1 MATTLFFVETSGA
14 EKRKVLCQW
23 VERFYE
29 EGLRI
34 VVVTDSS
41 QAAQHLDQMLWS
53 FSQSSFIPHRIVAR
67 TPAEGVIEPVIIVP
81 NALTVPGY
89 EVAVADSPVTLHYL
103 QPFTTAVHFVLT
115 DDPDQRQ
122 DSRLLWQNARDHGW
136 TLRHLHQTAAGRP

>member
-29 EGLRI
+29 EGRRI
-34 VVVTDSS
+34 LIITDST
-41 QAAQHLDQMLWS
+41 QAAQLLDQMLWS

-67 TPAEGVIEPVIIVP
+67 TPAESVIEPVIIVP
-81 NALTVPGY
+81 NELAVPGY
-89 EVAVADSPVTLHYL
+89 EVALADSPVTLHYL
-103 QPFTTAVHFVLT
+103 QPFTIAVHFVLT

-122 DSRLLWQNARDHGW
+122 ESRLLWQNARDLGW
-136 TLRHLHQTAAGRP
+136 VLRHLHQTAAGRP

>member
-29 EGLRI
+29 EGRRI
-34 VVVTDSS
+34 LIITDST

-67 TPAEGVIEPVIIVP
+67 TPAESVIEPVIIVP
-81 NALTVPGY
+81 NELAVPGY
-89 EVAVADSPVTLHYL
+89 EVALADSPVTLHYL
-103 QPFTTAVHFVLT
+103 QPFTIAVHFVLT

-122 DSRLLWQNARDHGW
+122 ESRLLWQNARDLGW
-136 TLRHLHQTAAGRP
+136 VLRHLHQTAAGRP